1 MKKNYFIFTNHQ
13 KALSFLAKFS
23 DKEFYEREVAK
34 NIGISNGSANKV
46 LNDLFSNGLL
56 ARKQKGKMYF
66 YRISLTNSILTQFKI
81 FNSIA
86 LLHPLITEL
95 KESTRKIILY
105 GSCAKGTETSTS
117 DIDLFIIS
125 ENRKRVLHIINR
137 FSLGHGFEEI
147 KIDPRAGL
155 GSRVDDLNGVNG
167 LKEKL
172 KCLIKAK
179 MNELVSNNISFIGYR
194 IE

>member
-34 NIGISNGSANKV
+34 NTGISNGSANKV

-95 KESTRKIILY
+95 KENTKKIILY
-105 GSCAKGTETSTS
+105 GSCAKGTETSAS

-125 ENRKRVLHIINR
+125 ENRKRVLHIINS
-137 FSLGHGFEEI
+137 FSLGQGFEEI
-147 KIDPRAGL
+147 KIEPVVYSPLELLKSEKNDKEFLSLVYEGILLWEKAVNE
-155 GSRVDDLNGVNG
+155 SGV
-167 LKEKL
+167 
-172 KCLIKAK
+172 
-179 MNELVSNNISFIGYR
+179 
-194 IE
+194 